1 MRCKLERIIF
11 QSDGGFCIFSY
22 STKDETVP
30 QAARQTQYFSD
41 RKIHFTAVGYRL
53 PATDKIEVELDGK
66 WQPSKYGMQLAVE
79 KCEQIVPADRNGLI
93 AYLSSGFIKGIGPG
107 TAKAIVA
114 RFGDGTLDVLDND
127 PKQLLSVKGIA
138 EAKLKRIIS
147 SYQNSRKMRDLATY
161 LAPFDVSE
169 KKIMKIQEKFG
180 DASLSIVRTD
190 PFQLCRI
197 RGFGFLTVDAI
208 ARKIKVSLRHPLRY
222 SGAINYVL
230 EEAKV
235 SGNLFLQTDVLLNQ
249 CYELLNRDCETEV
262 VPMADIRSALT
273 TEHNSGNI
281 YVENDRVYLAFERTC
296 EVAAA
301 KRMVSMLLAEPVRKI
316 RDLPYEIHMAE
327 EILDQTLAPSQK
339 KAVELCL
346 SQRVSIMTGGPGTG
360 KTTTLR
366 VILDIYH
373 RVHPDHEILLAAP
386 TGKAS
391 RRMSEQTGYPASTLH
406 SAMGII
412 MDEDIESDDYELLP
426 ADLIVVDEFSMVD
439 MRLAYALF
447 QRIKPGAQLLMVGD
461 PDQLPSVGA
470 GNVLREL
477 IRCGLIPVA
486 VLDTVFRQAEN
497 SRIYLNAYAVN
508 HNDTHLQYGDDFAM
522 FDVQDGQEAASL
534 VMKFYFD
541 EVDKHGVES
550 VQILSPFR
558 RKGAVGA
565 DNLNAEIRDLV
576 NPHRAYVKELKCGT
590 KLFREGDRII
600 QTKNQAEVSNG
611 DVGVIES
618 ICTDEDGETSVTIRL
633 CDGRVVAYTE
643 EMMANVDWSYCIS
656 IHKSQGGEFPTVII
670 PLLKEHYVML
680 RRNLLYTAISRAK
693 SKVILI
699 GQRQAVYTAIH
710 RTDVDKRNTVLAD
723 RIAAYYS
730 RETQRRA
737 V

>member
-1 MRCKLERIIF
+1 MRCKLDRVIF
-11 QSDGGFCIFSY
+11 QSDGGYCIFSY
-22 STKDETVP
+22 STKDESVP
-30 QAARQTQYFSD
+30 LTARQTQYFSD
-41 RKIHFTAVGYRL
+41 SRIHFTAVGYRL
-53 PATDKIEVELDGK
+53 PTTDKVEVELDGK
-66 WQPSKYGMQLAVE
+66 WQTSKYGMQLSVE
-79 KCEQIVPADRNGLI
+79 KCEQIVPTDRNSLI

-114 RFGDGTLDVLDND
+114 RFGNKTLDILEND
-127 PKQLLSVKGIA
+127 PQQLLTVKGIA
-138 EAKLKRIIS
+138 EAKLKRIIT
-147 SYQNSRKMRDLATY
+147 SYQNSRKTRDLATY

-169 KKIMKIQEKFG
+169 KKIMKIQEAFG
-180 DASLSIVRTD
+180 DDSLTIVQTD

-197 RGFGFLTVDAI
+197 HGFGFLTTDAI
-208 ARKIKVSLRHPLRY
+208 ARKIKVSLRNPLRY

-235 SGNLFLQTDVLLNQ
+235 SGNLYLQKDVLLSQ
-249 CYELLNRDCETEV
+249 CYDLLNKECDSEV
-262 VPMADIRSALT
+262 VPMDDIRGALVS
-273 TEHNSGNI
+273 EHNSGSV
-281 YVENDRVYLAFERTC
+281 YVENDRAYLAFERCC
-296 EVAAA
+296 EVKAA
-301 KRMVSMLLAEPVRKI
+301 KRMVSMLLEEPVQKI
-316 RDLPYEIHMAE
+316 RNLPYEIHMAE
-327 EILDQTLAPSQK
+327 EILDQNLAPSQK
-339 KAVELCL
+339 NAVELCL
-346 SQRVSIMTGGPGTG
+346 SKRVAIMTGGPGTG

-373 RVHPDHEILLAAP
+373 RIHPDHEILLAAP

-391 RRMSEQTGYPASTLH
+391 RRMSEQTGFPASTLH
-406 SAMGII
+406 SAMGLIT
-412 MDEDIESDDYELLP
+412 DEDISAQTYEMLS

-477 IRCGLIPVA
+477 IRCELIPVA
-486 VLDTVFRQAEN
+486 ILDTVFRQAEN

-508 HNDTHLQYGDDFAM
+508 HNDTHLQFGDDFLM
-522 FDVQDGQEAASL
+522 LDVNDGQEAASL
-534 VMKFYFD
+534 VMKAYFD
-541 EVDKHGVES
+541 EVGKHGVES

-565 DNLNAEIRDLV
+565 DSLNAEIREMV
-576 NPHRAYVKELKCGT
+576 NPHRRQSKELKCGSRV
-590 KLFREGDRII
+590 FREGDRII
-600 QTKNQAEVSNG
+600 QTKNQEEVSNG
-611 DVGVIES
+611 EVGVIETIS
-618 ICTDEDGETSVTIRL
+618 TDEDGETTVNIRL
-633 CDGRVVAYTE
+633 CDGRCVCYTE
-643 EMMANVDWSYCIS
+643 EMMSNVDWSYCIS
-656 IHKSQGGEFPTVII
+656 IHKSQGAEFPTVII

-710 RTDVDKRNTVLAD
+710 RSDVDKRNTILAD
-723 RIAAYYS
+723 RIVAYYN